1 LLAPQMA
8 RASIAFLVLIVATF
22 AWAAEYRV
30 LVGYEGTGTSNGW
43 FFNDYYPDFL
53 TINVGDSVV
62 FQLNAEVH
70 TVTFS
75 PNPLPTFVNVTTDG
89 SLIESPLLNPTGGH
103 TVSSQFQVYSSGL
116 LTPANPTY
124 FFNFTE
130 VGVFQYFCVLHPP
143 FMTGIV
149 NVINATF
156 PIATPA
162 EIALE
167 TQALLTFVQNSTIP
181 ILTTVKATDDTV
193 PASRPSGNGLS
204 TIWTVRMVGDVF
216 SRASY
221 LRYVPQTLVIAVNDT
236 IEFVNDGIDIHTATF
251 NSSGVFA
258 PPTGVVEGNIAFLPS
273 ATLRIGG
280 LDEVYTGG
288 FANSGFLFPLFY
300 PNPLLTPVHSWS
312 ITFGAAGTF
321 PFRCDIHGTV
331 GMVGSVT
338 VGNPMIV

>member
-1 LLAPQMA
+1 MA
-8 RASIAFLVLIVATF
+8 RAAISFLVLIVATF
-22 AWAAEYRV
+22 AWAVEYRV
-30 LVGYEGTGTSNGW
+30 LVGYEGTGTSDGW

-53 TINVGDSVV
+53 TINVGDSIV
-62 FQLNAEVH
+62 FQLNAEAH

-75 PNPLPTFVNVTTDG
+75 PNPLDTFVNVTADS
-89 SLIESPLLNPTGGH
+89 SLIESPFLNPTGGH
-103 TVSSQFQVYSSGL
+103 TVSSPLQVYSSGL

-149 NVINATF
+149 NVLNATF
-156 PIATPA
+156 TIATPD
-162 EIALE
+162 EIAVE
-167 TQALLTFVQNSTIP
+167 TEALLAFVQNTTIP

-193 PASRPSGNGLS
+193 PASRPSPDGLN

-221 LRYVPQTLVIAVNDT
+221 LRYVPQIISIALNDT

-251 NSSGVFA
+251 NSSGNFA
-258 PPTGVVEGNIAFLPS
+258 SPTGVVEGSTAFLPS
-273 ATLRIGG
+273 ATLRTGG
-280 LDEVYTGG
+280 LDQIYTGG

-300 PNPLLTPVHSWS
+300 PNPLITPVHSWS
-312 ITFGAAGTF
+312 ITFGAVGTF
-321 PFRCDIHGTV
+321 PFRCDIHGAE
-331 GMVGSVT
+331 GMVGSVI
-338 VGNPMIV
+338 VGQLNSTLSI